1 MTLETTLRLYWR
13 DPRLRVD
20 HLMAANSS
28 ENAYVLLNPESA
40 SFIWFPDIY
49 IGKVK
54 KNSISLGLVGIQ
66 TKIDCRF
73 SNDAKNTSSKGYVF
87 EKYFKKGL

>member
-1 MTLETTLRLYWR
+1 MIKSSLKIYNLVVHSKILKVNPIVLQLVTLETTLRLYWR
-13 DPRLRVD
+13 DPRLKVD

-49 IGKVK
+49 IGKLENK
-54 KNSISLGLVGIQ
+54 ICTDSRSKIS
-66 TKIDCRF
+66 
-73 SNDAKNTSSKGYVF
+73 
-87 EKYFKKGL
+87 